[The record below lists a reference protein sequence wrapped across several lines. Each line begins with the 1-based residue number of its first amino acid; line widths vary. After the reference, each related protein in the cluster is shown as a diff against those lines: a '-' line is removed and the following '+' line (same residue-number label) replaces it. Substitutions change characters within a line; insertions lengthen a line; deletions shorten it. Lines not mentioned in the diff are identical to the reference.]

1 MIIEKIIVKSVT
13 FCHKDSES
21 VYEPCLRSKLLKH
34 IRWSKDKDTVWSGS
48 PYESHVTGC
57 GILPFLF
64 YFIGEKI
71 LGDEDISNLYERING
86 V

>member
-1 MIIEKIIVKSVT
+1 MSIEKIIAKSVT

-48 PYESHVTGC
+48 PYESHMLQDAEFGHSFF
-57 GILPFLF
+57 ILLERRFWERRIFLI
-64 YFIGEKI
+64 YTKE
-71 LGDEDISNLYERING
+71 
-86 V
+86 